1 MTEQEK
7 LAFELEIRQKAA
19 EENRAR
25 QREYNARWRKKIAS
39 ICVIMNALVGRERKC
54 ARR

>member
-7 LAFELEIRQKAA
+7 LALSLKYDRELRRRTAQNNGSLRHGGE
-19 EENRAR
+19 
-25 QREYNARWRKKIAS
+25 RKTAS

-54 ARR
+54 VRE